1 MQLQTV
7 LWICPGPYVGF
18 GQRFFYFVL
27 GAMDVL
33 EVLGS
38 ADTILPML
46 ATAMTTSGAAAA
58 SAARPGQLSHAAVEP
73 TTNGQQ
79 QADGRESTKQL
90 TGQQATA
97 SGHQSQGQHTT
108 GPSEH
113 TCEAHAAA
121 SAEQHSAG
129 LHLNALDQ
137 QPAGQ
142 RQTASNADASS
153 FEQHLG
159 DDSAGQAQHAPERQ
173 AEPAGPHQAAPVAHP
188 DPDSDHRSAGQE
200 GNKPDEIP
208 IWLQPMAPL
217 EGHVTSSA
225 PGTDDR
231 RDEQQQRQ
239 QQRHQRGC
247 IMPAGKTGLPCMPT
261 YLMLTHS

>member
-7 LWICPGPYVGF
+7 LWTCPGPHVGF
-18 GQRFFYFVL
+18 GQRFDYSAL

-46 ATAMTTSGAAAA
+46 ATAMTTSAATA
-58 SAARPGQLSHAAVEP
+58 SAARPGQLSHAAIEP

-79 QADGRESTKQL
+79 QVDGRES

-108 GPSEH
+108 APSEQ

-129 LHLNALDQ
+129 LHVNALDQ
-137 QPAGQ
+137 QPAGH

-153 FEQHLG
+153 SEQHLG
-159 DDSAGQAQHAPERQ
+159 VDLAGQAQHVPERQ
-173 AEPAGPHQAAPVAHP
+173 AEPAGPHQAAHVA
-188 DPDSDHRSAGQE
+188 DPDSDPSSARQE

-208 IWLQPMAPL
+208 IWLQPTAPL

-225 PGTDDR
+225 PGPDDK
-231 RDEQQQRQ
+231 RDEQRKRQQR
-239 QQRHQRGC
+239 RHQRSR
-247 IMPAGKTGLPCMPT
+247 MALNPAGKTGLPCMPT
-261 YLMLTHS
+261 YLMLTHT